1 MRRRRHN
8 QCRLSN
14 AAPLA
19 VWSISAA
26 TIAAIL
32 LRPRRIGEWIWAVL
46 GASLIVAAGLL
57 PASDAG
63 RAAYDG
69 LDVYL
74 FLAGMLALA
83 EIARIQ
89 GIFDWLA
96 GYALRNGAG
105 KPARRAFTWTYAAG
119 IAVTAL
125 LSNDGT
131 IVLLTPAAIAVAAR
145 ARIAALPLLY
155 ACAFVANAASFV
167 LPISNPANLVVFRHL
182 PPLSA
187 WLAAFALPSLAAIL
201 CTYAILR
208 LLFRTDLQGV
218 LPQDAGPQPL
228 SNAGKAALVTVSL
241 SAALLVASAA
251 LERPIGATA
260 FAAGAASMLIVALF
274 DRRTPARIVREA
286 PWSIIPLVAGL
297 FVIVRALDES
307 GALRHSRHFL
317 HYAGA
322 LPQVA
327 GNMLTGAVVTLA
339 DAVLNNLPVGVLA
352 RFSLIHD
359 GVPAHIVHAT
369 LIGIDLGP
377 NLSSTG
383 SLATLLW
390 LMMLRREGIEVTGRQ
405 FLRIGAMVAVPSL
418 ALAMLCAW

>member
-1 MRRRRHN
+1 M
-8 QCRLSN
+8 
-14 AAPLA
+14 
-19 VWSISAA
+19 
-26 TIAAIL
+26 
-32 LRPRRIGEWIWAVL
+32 LRPWRIGEWIWAVF

-83 EIARIQ
+83 EIARIH
-89 GIFDWLA
+89 GVFDWLA
-96 GYALRNGAG
+96 GNALRNAAGA
-105 KPARRAFTWTYAAG
+105 PARRAFAWMYAAG

-145 ARIAALPLLY
+145 ARIAALPLLF

-167 LPISNPANLVVFRHL
+167 LPVSNPANLVVFRHL
-182 PPLSA
+182 PPLGS

-201 CTYAILR
+201 CTYAILA
-208 LLFRTDLQGV
+208 LLFRTELRGV
-218 LPQDAGPQPL
+218 LPKNIDVQPL
-228 SNAGKAALVTVSL
+228 SSAGKAALVTVCA

-251 LERPIGATA
+251 LARPVGVTA

-274 DRRTPARIVREA
+274 DRRTPARIGREA

-297 FVIVRALDES
+297 FVVVRALDRS
-307 GALRHSRHFL
+307 GALRHARHFL
-317 HYAGA
+317 HYAGT
-322 LPQVA
+322 LPTVP
-327 GNMLTGAVVTLA
+327 GNMLTGAAITLA
-339 DAVLNNLPVGVLA
+339 DAVLNNLPAGVLA
-352 RFSLIHD
+352 RYSLGHD
-359 GVPAHIVHAT
+359 GVPVHIVHAT

-377 NLSSTG
+377 NLSITG

-390 LMMLRREGIEVTGRQ
+390 LMMLRREGIDVTGKQ
-405 FLRIGAMVAVPSL
+405 FLRIGALVVIPSL
-418 ALAMLCAW
+418 VLALLCVG